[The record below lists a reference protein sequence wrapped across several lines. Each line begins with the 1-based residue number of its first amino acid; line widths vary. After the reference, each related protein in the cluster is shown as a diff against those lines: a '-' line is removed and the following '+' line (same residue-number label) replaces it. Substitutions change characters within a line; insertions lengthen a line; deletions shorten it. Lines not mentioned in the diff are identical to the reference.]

1 MDYNLDGDVIM
12 GSCLELE
19 MSLATSLIWKGSREL
34 QRLIASQEHL
44 AIEGWIKIE
53 LAFFPLVFR
62 SSLN

>member
-1 MDYNLDGDVIM
+1 
-12 GSCLELE
+12 